1 MGITIG
7 EIAYLLEADIPN
19 HVQDYQITGI
29 NILDQAKQGEIS
41 FFSNDKYRNS
51 LDKTSASAVIV
62 DKNEAIDDKINWIAI
77 SVDDVYHA
85 LAKILTLFSPPSEY
99 RHKVS
104 KTAIVRA
111 ETYIHE
117 KSYIGHHVVVEPGAT
132 IAEGAVIMGNNY
144 IGKNAKVGKNTKLY
158 PGVVLLD
165 DCIVG
170 NNCIVHSNTV
180 IGSDG
185 FGYVFVENRYEKIPQ
200 IGNVVIE
207 DNVEIGSNCSIDRA
221 SIGSTIIKQG
231 AKLDN
236 LIQIAHNV
244 EIGQNTAIAAQAGVA
259 GSSTV
264 GDYCQIGGQVGIVGH
279 LTISSKTKIQGQSG
293 VTRSVKKEGTKLYGY
308 PAIDYNN
315 YLRSYAGFKNLP
327 ELINRVKEL
336 ENQVN
341 SIKKEHESKD
351 NS

>member
-7 EIAYLLEADIPN
+7 KIADLLDADIPH

-29 NILDQAKQGEIS
+29 NILDQAKPGEIS
-41 FFSNDKYRNS
+41 FFSNDRYRTLLNN
-51 LDKTSASAVIV
+51 TSASAVIV
-62 DKNEAIDDKINWIAI
+62 GKDEPIADDIKWIAI
-77 SVDDVYHA
+77 TVEDVYHA

-104 KTAIVRA
+104 KTAIVRDDSN
-111 ETYIHE
+111 IHE
-117 KSYIGHHVVVEPGAT
+117 RSYIGHHVVIQPGAA

-144 IGKNAKVGKNTKLY
+144 VGKNAKIGANTILY

-165 DCIVG
+165 DCIIG
-170 NNCIVHSNTV
+170 ENCIIHANTV

-185 FGYVFVENRYEKIPQ
+185 FGYVFVDNRYQKIPQ
-200 IGNVVIE
+200 IGNVIIE
-207 DNVEIGSNCSIDRA
+207 DHVEIGSNCSIDRA
-221 SIGSTIIKQG
+221 SIGSTLIKKG

-244 EIGQNTAIAAQAGVA
+244 KIGENSAIAAQAGIA
-259 GSSTV
+259 GSTTL
-264 GDYCQIGGQVGIVGH
+264 GDYCQVGGQAGIVGH
-279 LTISSKTKIQGQSG
+279 LTISSMTKIQAQSG
-293 VTRSVKKEGTKLYGY
+293 VTRSVTKEGSKLYGY
-308 PAIDYNN
+308 PAIEYNN

-327 ELINRVKEL
+327 ELLKRVKDL